1 MKFVYHYE
9 DIREIPKS
17 WKSKSDSWE
26 NNVKVEK
33 PIDAQKFTLKLFADR
48 GIQYLDFLTHISIDI
63 CEPPHSSYFVFY

>member
-1 MKFVYHYE
+1 MKFIYHYD

-17 WKSKSDSWE
+17 WKPKPDNWE

-33 PIDAQKFTLKLFADR
+33 LIDALKLFADK

-63 CEPPHSSYFVFY
+63 CEPPYSSSFVFY